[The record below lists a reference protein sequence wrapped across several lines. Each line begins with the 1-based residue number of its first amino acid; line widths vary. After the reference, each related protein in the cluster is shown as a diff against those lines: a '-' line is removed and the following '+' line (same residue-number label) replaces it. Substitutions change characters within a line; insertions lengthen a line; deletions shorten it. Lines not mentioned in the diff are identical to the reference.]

1 MRVQRTALMR
11 LAEQKL
17 PVVGDYFVRDIP
29 PSDNVSALLGSA
41 KESGLMDLSAAV
53 LIYLP
58 MRNGT

>member
-1 MRVQRTALMR
+1 MR

-29 PSDNVSALLGSA
+29 PSDNVSALLFSA
-41 KESGLMDLSAAV
+41 VPEESGLMYLSTAV

-58 MRNGT
+58 MRNGTWGEL